1 MKKVLMVFA
10 INTFFLLGISSAAR
24 AVEILPSSY
33 SFDKTTDCGT
43 YCYHDETG
51 SQLIDGDYGA
61 APWSADLGNGN
72 AYEWVGWL
80 RDSPVNIDFVFSTS
94 TVIDSIAIGTVQDH
108 PNDVVVPSIEIYSS
122 SDASSWVLESFIDN
136 SPESN
141 VNNNQYFT
149 FTLGSL
155 NLNSQYVRVSLL
167 HADDGPWT
175 FVDEVDFFNGDA
187 VPEPTTALLL
197 GTGLLGL
204 VTARRKRKLMA

>member
-10 INTFFLLGISSAAR
+10 INTFFLLGISSAAW

-33 SFDKTTDCGT
+33 SFDKATDCGS

-51 SQLIDGDYGA
+51 SQLIDGDYGV

-80 RDSPVNIDFVFSTS
+80 RDSPVNIDFVFSAS
-94 TVIDSIAIGTVQDH
+94 TVIDSIAIGTVQDY
-108 PNDVVVPSIEIYSS
+108 PDDVVVPSIEIYSS
-122 SDASSWVLESFIDN
+122 SDASNWALESLIDN
-136 SPESN
+136 SPESTGN
-141 VNNNQYFT
+141 DDQYFT

-167 HADDGPWT
+167 HADNGPWT
-175 FVDEVDFFNGDA
+175 FVDEVDFFNGNA